1 MSEIASDR
9 LLRIKQVMEIVG
21 LSQAMI
27 YRLIK
32 EKRFPPQPCKP
43 GGVSSRWSEREV
55 QDRVRAAL
63 AARIDV

>member
-32 EKRFPPQPCKP
+32 EKRFPQPCKP